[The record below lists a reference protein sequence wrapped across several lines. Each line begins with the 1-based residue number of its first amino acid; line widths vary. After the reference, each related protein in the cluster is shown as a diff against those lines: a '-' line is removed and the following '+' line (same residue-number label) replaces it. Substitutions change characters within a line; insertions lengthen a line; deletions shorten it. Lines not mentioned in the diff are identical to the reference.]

1 MREGSPV
8 AKGIMI
14 VESEPSDP
22 SREAEYNEW
31 YREVHA
37 PELCALPGFVGVRR
51 YKLRD
56 GAGSPPADEGRR
68 RYVAIYELQAD
79 DLAEPLGALKA
90 RAAARTAPVSD
101 VLQLSPPPVVT
112 VYEWIE

>member
-1 MREGSPV
+1 M

-51 YKLRD
+51 YKLRNEV
-56 GAGSPPADEGRR
+56 GGPPAGEGKR
-68 RYVAIYELQAD
+68 RYVAIYELEAD
-79 DLAEPLGALKA
+79 DLAVPLAALQA
-90 RAAARTAPVSD
+90 RAEDRAAPVSD
-101 VLQLSPPPVVT
+101 VLQLGPPPAVHVF
-112 VYEWIE
+112 ELIE

>member
-22 SREAEYNEW
+22 GREAEYNDW

-51 YKLRD
+51 YQRRD
-56 GAGSPPADEGRR
+56 GAGAPPSEEGKR
-68 RYVAIYELQAD
+68 RYVAIYELEAD
-79 DLAEPLGALKA
+79 DLTEPLGALRA
-90 RAAARTAPVSD
+90 RAADRTAPVSD

-112 VYEWIE
+112 VYELIE

>member
-1 MREGSPV
+1 MT
-8 AKGIMI
+8 KGIMI

-51 YKLRD
+51 YRRRND
-56 GAGSPPADEGRR
+56 VGGPPAGEERH
-68 RYVAIYELQAD
+68 RYVAIYELEAD
-79 DLAEPLGALKA
+79 DLAVPLAALQA
-90 RAAARTAPVSD
+90 RAEEQAAPVSD
-101 VLQLSPPPVVT
+101 VLQLGPPPVVN
-112 VYEWIE
+112 VYELIE